1 LKKKTERGIE
11 GGIAEGWEKSVAVCS
26 LGRYG
31 GEKRMELPRRLEMK
45 ELSPERAIIHS
56 WTERGSWIRRCT
68 RARFRGMGGVLREN
82 SRLVISMAM
91 ESTLDSQN
99 RKTILF
105 FGRENPYRKLCLE
118 HNVWVCMCVQFYS
131 FLLPIKDFVTYL

>member
-1 LKKKTERGIE
+1 MIYLWWKLKKKTERGIE
-11 GGIAEGWEKSVAVCS
+11 GGITEGWEKSVAVCS

-31 GEKRMELPRRLEMK
+31 GEKRMGLSRRLEMK

-68 RARFRGMGGVLREN
+68 RARFRGMGGVLRGN
-82 SRLVISMAM
+82 SRLVISIAM

-99 RKTILF
+99 RKSIVLSRKINSALINTAYYIHNKCAISLILTT
-105 FGRENPYRKLCLE
+105 N
-118 HNVWVCMCVQFYS
+118 
-131 FLLPIKDFVTYL
+131 